1 MCKFKHEFETT
12 FNNFHRGTR
21 CLKCHLIHNTR
32 ENHPNWKGGITP
44 LHNYLRRKLT
54 QWKNDSL
61 LNSDY
66 KCVITGGN
74 FDDIHHLYGF
84 DLILQSVII
93 ETSLDIRSEISNY
106 SENEL
111 ILLENKCLEIH
122 YRYPLGVCLRE
133 DVHKLFHDLYGYG
146 NNTPEQFEEFKQRY
160 WNGEF
165 KEVILI

>member
-1 MCKFKHEFETT
+1 
-12 FNNFHRGTR
+12 
-21 CLKCHLIHNTR
+21 
-32 ENHPNWKGGITP
+32 
-44 LHNYLRRKLT
+44 LRRKLT